1 MQLNGLSLSLGL
13 VRNSV
18 DALEDALSRLKAVD
32 VEPSKIDQRSEQKTT
47 TEVKSS
53 ASQDRSLVRDAMTL
67 RDVKS
72 LDPVAAF
79 QQSFAA
85 PAVAEK
91 TTTQLREESSKSE
104 ERLSTTLKL
113 APVLGEDWWLQAK
126 THVMD
131 RANTIAGES
140 PTAVTLSLI
149 HI

>member
-1 MQLNGLSLSLGL
+1 MSLALTNAGLQLNGLSLSLGL

-91 TTTQLREESSKSE
+91 LPLNC
-104 ERLSTTLKL
+104 ERSRQR
-113 APVLGEDWWLQAK
+113 VRSG
-126 THVMD
+126 
-131 RANTIAGES
+131 S
-140 PTAVTLSLI
+140 PPR
-149 HI
+149 